1 MKDARGRRPAT
12 TRRTAGR
19 RASAQAIRNRTPE
32 PQPRVVYT
40 PRAIVLGIALV
51 AVLMLVAVPAR
62 QWLAQRSEIARVQ
75 SERDAAQLRVD
86 QLTAE
91 RRSFD
96 DPKTV
101 ERLARERLHYVYPG
115 EVGVLLTNPPTVKAA
130 VPVKHGRAQVPK
142 ETATW
147 YSRLWSSTVS
157 ASTVSASK

>member
-19 RASAQAIRNRTPE
+19 RASAQAPE

-115 EVGVLLTNPPTVKAA
+115 QLGVLLTNPPTVKAA
-130 VPVKHGRAQVPK
+130 APVKHGRAQVPK

-157 ASTVSASK
+157 ASTASASK

>member
-1 MKDARGRRPAT
+1 MPKDTRGRRPAT

-19 RASAQAIRNRTPE
+19 RASAQTVRDRSPA

-40 PRAIVLGIALV
+40 PRAIVVGIAVV

-62 QWLAQRSEIARVQ
+62 QWLTQRAEIARVE
-75 SERDAAQLRVD
+75 SERAAAQQRVD
-86 QLTAE
+86 ELNSQ

-96 DPKTV
+96 DPKTI
-101 ERLARERLHYVYPG
+101 ERLARERLHFVYPG
-115 EVGVLLTNPPTVKAA
+115 EVGVLLTNPPAVKAQA
-130 VPVKHGRAQVPK
+130 PVKHGRAQVPK

-157 ASTVSASK
+157 ASK